1 MCSTVSPVPRQTDLS
16 QRNSTVGHK
25 SAGFDNGGSPPGE
38 SIAEV
43 GKISTGILHDG
54 DERTLEKETVESRK
68 ELVEDLRGTISTK
81 SYSHIEYV

>member
-25 SAGFDNGGSPPGE
+25 SAGLAMVNLPPGE

-54 DERTLEKETVESRK
+54 DDRRLEKETVESRK
-68 ELVEDLRGTISTK
+68 ELVED
-81 SYSHIEYV
+81 